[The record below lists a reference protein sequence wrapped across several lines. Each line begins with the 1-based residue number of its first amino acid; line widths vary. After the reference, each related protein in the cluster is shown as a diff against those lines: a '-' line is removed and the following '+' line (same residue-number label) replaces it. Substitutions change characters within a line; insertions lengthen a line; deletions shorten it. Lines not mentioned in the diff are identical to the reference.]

1 MALTSFFANTARP
14 RPILTVATIFLGA
27 VLTTFQGRLF
37 SAALP
42 DLRGQFGLDML
53 EAAWLS
59 TALNGAQ
66 LVTMPIV
73 PWLATVLGPTRVLV
87 VPSFTLGLVAFM
99 IPTFAHH
106 YPVLVTLHAI
116 AGLCLG
122 VYLPLTISL
131 ALRSVHPRFWLAVMA
146 AYSLRVS
153 TGMDAGY
160 GTSGFLVEE
169 IGWHW
174 LYWPMALVG
183 PIIAFLA
190 WKALPLSPLDR
201 TQLRQGDWAG
211 IIMFCSALVLVFIGI
226 DSAERLGWSDSGL
239 AMSTLAG
246 GAVLFCASVLRALSQ
261 KNSFSSLI
269 AFGNRNICICLVIAC
284 LFGMLMT
291 PTSLLIP
298 TFLTQMGNLKPMQ
311 AGTATWVAFGTYLA
325 ATPLAIYLARR
336 MEPRLLII
344 CGLIVIALTAWQG
357 TYVSHDWRVD
367 QFVTILV
374 MQSLGESIM
383 LIGLIAA
390 FVTNLNPQH
399 GVALGIYV
407 PIARVLA
414 PVAAGA
420 VMSTWQRIAGDVSY
434 ASLSTYFPV
443 GEPWVVE
450 RAESGVAGI
459 AQLLARE
466 ALVAAQISGY
476 HLVFWC
482 SLLALGLA
490 VFIRPSPPNQIAPPL
505 LKVASDT

>member
-190 WKALPLSPLDR
+190 WKALPLSSLDR

-226 DSAERLGWSDSGL
+226 DSA
-239 AMSTLAG
+239 
-246 GAVLFCASVLRALSQ
+246 
-261 KNSFSSLI
+261 
-269 AFGNRNICICLVIAC
+269 
-284 LFGMLMT
+284 
-291 PTSLLIP
+291 
-298 TFLTQMGNLKPMQ
+298 
-311 AGTATWVAFGTYLA
+311 GTA
-325 ATPLAIYLARR
+325 
-336 MEPRLLII
+336 
-344 CGLIVIALTAWQG
+344 GL
-357 TYVSHDWRVD
+357 
-367 QFVTILV
+367 
-374 MQSLGESIM
+374 E
-383 LIGLIAA
+383 
-390 FVTNLNPQH
+390 
-399 GVALGIYV
+399 
-407 PIARVLA
+407 
-414 PVAAGA
+414 
-420 VMSTWQRIAGDVSY
+420 
-434 ASLSTYFPV
+434 
-443 GEPWVVE
+443 
-450 RAESGVAGI
+450 
-459 AQLLARE
+459 
-466 ALVAAQISGY
+466 
-476 HLVFWC
+476 
-482 SLLALGLA
+482 
-490 VFIRPSPPNQIAPPL
+490 
-505 LKVASDT
+505 

>member
-1 MALTSFFANTARP
+1 MSLTNFFANTPRP

-42 DLRGQFGLDML
+42 DLRGEFGLDVL

-73 PWLATVLGPTRVLV
+73 PWLASVLGPTRVLV
-87 VPSFTLGLVAFM
+87 APSLTLGLVAFL
-99 IPTFAHH
+99 IPAFAHH

-122 VYLPLTISL
+122 IYLPLTISL

-174 LYWPMALVG
+174 VYWPTALVG
-183 PIIAFLA
+183 PIIAFLV
-190 WKALPLSPLDR
+190 WKALPLMPLDR
-201 TQLRQGDWAG
+201 AQLRQGDWAG
-211 IIMFCSALVLVFIGI
+211 MALFCSGLVLFFIGI

-246 GAVLFCASVLRALSQ
+246 GTVLFCASVLRAWRQ
-261 KNSFSSLI
+261 KNSFASLI

-284 LFGMLMT
+284 LFGVLMT
-291 PTSLLIP
+291 PASLLIP

-311 AGTATWVAFGTYLA
+311 AGTATWIAFGAYLA

-336 MEPRLLII
+336 MEPRLLIV

-357 TYVSHDWRVD
+357 IYISHDWRVE

-390 FVTNLNPQH
+390 FVTNLNPLH
-399 GVALGIYV
+399 GVALGAYV
-407 PIARVLA
+407 PIARVLT
-414 PVAAGA
+414 PVAAGT
-420 VMSTWQRIAGDVSY
+420 VMSTWLRISGDVSH

-505 LKVASDT
+505 LKVASGT

>member
-1 MALTSFFANTARP
+1 MALTSLFANTVRP
-14 RPILTVATIFLGA
+14 RPMLTVAAIFLGA
-27 VLTTFQGRLF
+27 VLTTLQGRLF

-42 DLRGQFGLDML
+42 DLRGQFGLDVL

-66 LVTMPIV
+66 LVTMPII
-73 PWLATVLGPTRVLV
+73 PWLATVIGPTRVLAA
-87 VPSFTLGLVAFM
+87 PSLMLGFAALL
-99 IPTFAHH
+99 IPVFAHH
-106 YPVLVTLHAI
+106 YPMLVTLHVI
-116 AGLCLG
+116 VGLCLG
-122 VYLPLTISL
+122 IYLPLTISL

-174 LYWPMALVG
+174 VYWPTALVG
-183 PIIAFLA
+183 PAIAFLA
-190 WKALPLSPLDR
+190 WKAMPLMPIDR
-201 TQLRQGDWAG
+201 AQLRQGDWGGMAL
-211 IIMFCSALVLVFIGI
+211 FCLGLVLAFIGI

-239 AMSTLAG
+239 AMSSMVG
-246 GAVLFCASVLRALSQ
+246 GTTLFCASILRALHH
-261 KNSFSSLI
+261 KNTFASLI

-284 LFGMLMT
+284 LFGVLMT

-311 AGTATWVAFGTYLA
+311 AGTATWIAFGAYLA

-336 MEPRLLII
+336 LEPRLLII

-357 TYVSHDWRVD
+357 SHISHDWRVD
-367 QFVTILV
+367 QFVIILI

-390 FVTNLNPQH
+390 FVTNLNPLH
-399 GVALGIYV
+399 GVALGAYV

-420 VMSTWQRIAGDVSY
+420 VMSTWLRIAGDTSH
-434 ASLSTYFPV
+434 ASLSTYFPA
-443 GEPWVVE
+443 GDPWVME

-459 AQLLARE
+459 AHLLARE
-466 ALVAAQISGY
+466 AHVAAQISGY

-490 VFIRPSPPNQIAPPL
+490 VFIRSSPSNPIAPPL
-505 LKVASDT
+505 LKVADGA